1 MISQTLQNCA
11 PRTLQLPWSN
21 WVGWT
26 CKCEAI
32 GLWLPFERVVVIC
45 FLLRFVLGSILLI
58 IIAPLFTIFIYAA
71 SYITKYG
78 LWSAFSPPLPFLPAS
93 PFSPPLLLCQVRL
106 GVRWVP
112 ERYRAQ
118 LMATG
123 QTLMLFLSSLFLPS
137 LLLSSPVY
145 PYIHC
150 PYFVSARH
158 YSWCLTSPQS
168 RDSGSV
174 YLCLSVYLCPTKNLL
189 IDTKHF
195 VLAPHLCYPYYIFI
209 NLSLA
214 LPSVTKM
221 AALKD
226 FLKADDIQKALDAV
240 KGEQTFSLLKSKTNL
255 LKIT

>member
-11 PRTLQLPWSN
+11 PRTRQLPWSN

-137 LLLSSPVY
+137 LLLSSPLQC
-145 PYIHC
+145 I
-150 PYFVSARH
+150 
-158 YSWCLTSPQS
+158 LTST
-168 RDSGSV
+168 V
-174 YLCLSVYLCPTKNLL
+174 LTLCLPDTIHGAWHHHSPETVGLC
-189 IDTKHF
+189 IS
-195 VLAPHLCYPYYIFI
+195 ACLCI
-209 NLSLA
+209 SA
-214 LPSVTKM
+214 L
-221 AALKD
+221 
-226 FLKADDIQKALDAV
+226 QR
-240 KGEQTFSLLKSKTNL
+240 TF
-255 LKIT
+255 

>member
-1 MISQTLQNCA
+1 
-11 PRTLQLPWSN
+11 
-21 WVGWT
+21 
-26 CKCEAI
+26 
-32 GLWLPFERVVVIC
+32 
-45 FLLRFVLGSILLI
+45 
-58 IIAPLFTIFIYAA
+58 
-71 SYITKYG
+71 
-78 LWSAFSPPLPFLPAS
+78 
-93 PFSPPLLLCQVRL
+93 
-106 GVRWVP
+106 
-112 ERYRAQ
+112 
-118 LMATG
+118 MATG

-174 YLCLSVYLCPTKNLL
+174 YLCLSCSLAKVSGLTKNLVT
-189 IDTKHF
+189 DTKHF

-240 KGEQTFSLLKSKTNL
+240 KGEQTFSLLKSKPNL
-255 LKIT
+255 LKII